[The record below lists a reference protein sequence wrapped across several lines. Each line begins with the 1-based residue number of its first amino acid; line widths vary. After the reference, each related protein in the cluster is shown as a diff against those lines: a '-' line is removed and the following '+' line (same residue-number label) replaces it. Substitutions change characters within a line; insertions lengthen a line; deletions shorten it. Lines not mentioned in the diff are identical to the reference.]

1 MATHDHRQMSD
12 REEPA
17 GRRGFWGDFNATA
30 MWAGITAFIW
40 YAFGTV
46 PLHIAVSQQLGVT
59 AAQTSSW
66 IFIVW
71 ASGAVSSV
79 VLSVHYRQPLPITWT
94 IPGLIYL
101 GTLADQF
108 SYAELVAA
116 NLVSGVLILLLGF
129 LGVGARIMKWLPLPI
144 VMGMFAGSI
153 FVYVTRM
160 VGATVTD
167 TAVVGTTVI
176 AYLVSRHFASPRVPP
191 VGMAMIFGGIAVF
204 LTKSYTPAAVAW
216 ALPTIAVPQ
225 MTFSLS
231 AIVAVSL
238 PMVVLAM
245 GLGNVQGL
253 GFLMSQGYKVPVNRV
268 SVVLGL
274 NSIVNALFGG
284 HPAIVAR
291 TGVAILA
298 SPEAGPAQ
306 SRYWANIVAATL
318 TILIAIAAAPVA
330 SLLGILPKSFIFAL
344 AGLAILSSFQD
355 AMTKAFSN
363 QLSFGAVAAFAV
375 AAVPFSVFGITSAF
389 WALVA
394 GLVAS
399 LVVERG
405 QLVEYWRRKD
415 QSRESNALT
424 QPSAS

>member
-1 MATHDHRQMSD
+1 MANHDHRQMSD

-17 GRRGFWGDFNATA
+17 GRQGFWGDFNATA

-108 SYAELVAA
+108 SYAELVSA

-160 VGATVTD
+160 VGATVAD
-167 TAVVGTTVI
+167 TAIVGTTVV

-204 LTKSYTPAAVAW
+204 LTQSYTPAAVAW
-216 ALPTIAVPQ
+216 ALPTIAVPE

-231 AIVAVSL
+231 AIVAVTL

-318 TILIAIAAAPVA
+318 TILIAVAAAPVA
-330 SLLGILPKSFIFAL
+330 SLLGILPKAFIFAL

-363 QLSFGAVAAFAV
+363 QLSFGAVVAFAV
-375 AAVPFSVFGITSAF
+375 AAVPFAVFGITSAF

-405 QLVEYWRRKD
+405 QLVEYWRRTD
-415 QSRESNALT
+415 QSRESKPLT
-424 QPSAS
+424 QASAS